1 MSDIPIPPPD
11 YAAWLNDVKL
21 RIQSARISAAR
32 LANRELILLYW
43 DIGQFI
49 VEKQEA
55 LGWGRSVVEQ
65 LGHDLRAEYPGLQG
79 FSADNLWRM
88 RQFFREYSSP
98 GFLSQAARDAALH
111 RQTGFLEHAV
121 PETRTPILEQAVPE
135 FLAHAVR
142 ELLLMAP
149 WGHHI
154 EIMKK
159 AKSSAARLYY
169 LRSTAEFGWTRPVL
183 LNQLKAKAY
192 ERSLAEGKSHNFPLA
207 LPEHLAEQAEETLKS
222 SYNLEFLGIGGQSNK
237 DFLSKMSIAYK
248 EARET
253 HDWLKLLRDS
263 KILKGKHAESM
274 IENCDELLKITS
286 SIIRT
291 TKSKIPS

>member
-88 RQFFREYSSP
+88 RQFFREYASP

-111 RQTGFLEHAV
+111 RQTGFLE
-121 PETRTPILEQAVPE
+121 QAVP
-135 FLAHAVR
+135 

-159 AKSSAARLYY
+159 AKSSSARLYY

-183 LNQLKAKAY
+183 LNQLKSKAY

-207 LPEHLAEQAEETLKS
+207 LPEHLAEQAAETLKS

-253 HDWLKLLRDS
+253 HDWLKLLPDS
-263 KILKGKHAESM
+263 NIIESKHAESV
-274 IENCDELLKITS
+274 IEDCDKLLKLTG

-291 TKSKIPS
+291 TKSIIPN